1 MRKALLDSAEGMEI
15 LDQNSAVEFTLW
27 PFSVILS
34 NHRRSCGHQ
43 TSFWDHSEIFL
54 AMTVASCWS
63 KVISDCAG
71 ARIDSRICR
80 SDYETG
86 RWEALKLK
94 LAQMESDAC
103 SANRHQPT
111 AGCLKASDLWE
122 LDGYGNC
129 CLTGFVQTHGLHEY
143 AHEYTHRFLALMT
156 MQTLYIIHVISTQIG
171 CNSTAHSSTNSV
183 SSVVH
188 IGRCTLLFAF
198 QKAWSTRE
206 SR

>member
-1 MRKALLDSAEGMEI
+1 MRKEPLDAAEGMEI
-15 LDQNSAVEFTLW
+15 LNQNSVMEFTLW

-34 NHRRSCGHQ
+34 NHKRLDTKHPSEATVNLFFFSPDSCQLLIRSHLGLN
-43 TSFWDHSEIFL
+43 WGPD
-54 AMTVASCWS
+54 S
-63 KVISDCAG
+63 K
-71 ARIDSRICR
+71 ICR

-94 LAQMESDAC
+94 PAQMESDAC

-129 CLTGFVQTHGLHEY
+129 CLTGFEHTHGLY
-143 AHEYTHRFLALMT
+143 EYTNILVSGDYANT
-156 MQTLYIIHVISTQIG
+156 QQKIPIHMCCKSKSHT
-171 CNSTAHSSTNSV
+171 STNSV

-188 IGRCTLLFAF
+188 VGSCTLLFAVYNT
-198 QKAWSTRE
+198 WSTRE